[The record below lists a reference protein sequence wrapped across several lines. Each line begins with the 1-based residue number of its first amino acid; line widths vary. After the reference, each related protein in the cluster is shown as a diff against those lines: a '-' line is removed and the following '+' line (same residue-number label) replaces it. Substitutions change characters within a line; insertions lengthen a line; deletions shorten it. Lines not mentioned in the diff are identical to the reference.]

1 MSPMKA
7 LTAEAV
13 ILASWLLDL
22 RAGLPELPVPIRFRS
37 GDSGTAGAVRLR
49 LTLRARWP
57 GEVAGRPRSSG
68 ELPSVR
74 RPARRFLTSRAV
86 GDAEPIPAE
95 GPLGTWHASLPG
107 SGQ

>member
-37 GDSGTAGAVRLR
+37 GGRRRDRRPGHCLRGAAEADAACAL
-49 LTLRARWP
+49 ARR
-57 GEVAGRPRSSG
+57 GRG
-68 ELPSVR
+68 APSVIW
-74 RPARRFLTSRAV
+74 RA
-86 GDAEPIPAE
+86 AERSAP
-95 GPLGTWHASLPG
+95 GPTFPDLPG
-107 SGQ
+107 RGRC